1 MHEAR
6 GLGSISLRALNA
18 VQLLVD
24 WVDVRPMAGPEERD
38 LDNSS
43 TAAPSLMSVDK
54 ASELFFRVSSGLK
67 NIIGK
72 DLITNDFVA
81 IFELVKNS
89 FDAHATLVQLYFDGD
104 NLAIVDDG
112 KGMSLEDLV
121 NKWLFVAYS
130 AKRDGTE
137 DAADADDYRDRIRSR
152 QSYAGS
158 KGVGRFSCDRLGARL
173 TLQSRVQGAAFV
185 DQVEVDWDLFEGN
198 DQQEFARIP
207 TKHAV
212 VDKLDVPPG
221 LVVPEHGTV
230 LRMRALRETWDR
242 NRLLELK
249 TALSKLIN
257 PHVDRASAF
266 EITIVAPGEL
276 KADHA
281 ALGYAPDDLGEIPED
296 AYRLVANGP
305 VKNFIFQTLRQ
316 KTTYLTVEV
325 DQTGGNLM
333 SELVDRGESV
343 YRIREPN
350 PYPLLA
356 RSGFSCT
363 LFFLN
368 QSAKMTFARRMGFP
382 STQFGSV
389 FLFRNGFRIFPVGE
403 DGDDTFGLDRRKQ
416 QGYSRYLGTRELIG
430 RIDIAG
436 ADIDFK
442 ESSSRDQGLIHTPA
456 YEELLDCFHEKCLK
470 RMERYVVDI
479 SWKDKADKNFEDV
492 TRMMGDKASAR
503 ITDMVARL
511 SNGEGVELLD
521 YNPRMIRVLNER
533 SEDFGE
539 SIVALRSLVRHS
551 PDLELSSR
559 LDVAQARYEELQEA
573 EAHARQQ
580 ADQERAAREAA
591 ERRARHAEAESAA
604 AKAAL
609 EEEQKRGLFLASLSN
624 VDVETMVNLHHQ
636 IVIYAADIQVTTSN
650 QLEKLHHGEAIPV
663 DYLRETFEHIAFKT
677 QQVLAVSKFASKAN
691 FRLDSERLDADL
703 ASYILQYLQQVS
715 PLYDGDGLE
724 IHCTSLAAGLEARFK
739 PIEVS
744 MILDNL
750 INNAKK
756 MGALRIDFAL
766 SQPRPNELVV
776 QVTDDGPG
784 VPASI
789 QPPSR
794 IFEKGV
800 TTTEGSGLGLFY
812 VRYMLDQMG
821 ASIELDEG
829 HAGGARFILRLF
841 N

>member
-1 MHEAR
+1 MDSPSEAKP
-6 GLGSISLRALNA
+6 SPASNA
-18 VQLLVD
+18 
-24 WVDVRPMAGPEERD
+24 
-38 LDNSS
+38 S
-43 TAAPSLMSVDK
+43 
-54 ASELFFRVSSGLK
+54 SELFFRVSSGLK

-89 FDAHATLVQLYFDGD
+89 FDAHASLVQVYFDGD
-104 NLAIVDDG
+104 ELVIADDG

-137 DAADADDYRDRIRSR
+137 DAVDGSDYRDRIRPR

-173 TLQSRVQGAAFV
+173 VLQSRVRGATAG
-185 DQVEVDWDLFEGN
+185 DQVEVDWSLFEDN

-207 TKHAV
+207 TEHTII
-212 VDKLDVPPG
+212 DKLDLPEG

-230 LRMRALRETWDR
+230 LRIQALRETWDR
-242 NRLLELK
+242 NRLLDLK
-249 TALSKLIN
+249 AALSKLIN
-257 PHVDRASAF
+257 PHADRASAF
-266 EITIVAPGEL
+266 GISIVAPGEL
-276 KADHA
+276 EADHR
-281 ALGYAPDDLGEIPED
+281 ALGYVPDDMNEIPED

-325 DQTGGNLM
+325 EGDGQHLV

-368 QSAKMTFARRMGFP
+368 QSAKLTFARRMGFP

-389 FLFRNGFRIFPVGE
+389 FLFRNGFRVFPVGE

-436 ADIDFK
+436 DDADFK

-492 TRMMGDKASAR
+492 TRMLGDKASAR

-521 YNPRMIRVLNER
+521 YNPRMIRILNER

-539 SIVALRSLVRHS
+539 SLAALRNLVRHS
-551 PDLELSSR
+551 PDAELSSR
-559 LDVAQARYEELQEA
+559 LDVAQARFDELQAA
-573 EAHARQQ
+573 EAQARQQ
-580 ADQERAAREAA
+580 ADHERAAREEA
-591 ERRARHAEAESAA
+591 ERRARYAEAESAA
-604 AKAAL
+604 AKLAL
-609 EEEQKRGLFLASLSN
+609 EEEQKRGLFLTSISN
-624 VDVETMVNLHHQ
+624 VEVETMVNLHHQ
-636 IVIYAADIQVTTSN
+636 IVIYAADIQITTSN
-650 QLEKLHHGEAIPV
+650 QLEKLHHGEAIPD
-663 DYLRETFEHIAFKT
+663 DYLRDTFEHIAFKT
-677 QQVLAVSKFASKAN
+677 QQVLAVSRFASKAN
-691 FRLDSERLDADL
+691 FRLDSERLEADL
-703 ASYILQYLQQVS
+703 ASYILQYLQHVS
-715 PLYDGDGLE
+715 PMFEGDGID
-724 IHCTSLAAGLEARFK
+724 IHCTSSATGLQARFK
-739 PIEVS
+739 PIEIS

-756 MGALRIDFAL
+756 MGALRIDFDL
-766 SQPRPNELVV
+766 SQPRPNEVV
-776 QVTDDGPG
+776 IQVTDDGPG
-784 VPASI
+784 VPKTI

-821 ASIELDEG
+821 ASIDLDES
-829 HAGGARFILRLF
+829 HHDGARFIMRIF

>member
-1 MHEAR
+1 LENEPT
-6 GLGSISLRALNA
+6 ALPSPTPH
-18 VQLLVD
+18 D
-24 WVDVRPMAGPEERD
+24 
-38 LDNSS
+38 
-43 TAAPSLMSVDK
+43 AAN
-54 ASELFFRVSSGLK
+54 ELFFRVSSGLK

-89 FDAHATLVQLYFDGD
+89 FDAHASLVQLYFDGD
-104 NLAIVDDG
+104 DLLVIDDG
-112 KGMSLEDLV
+112 KGMSLDDLV

-137 DAADADDYRDRIRSR
+137 DDGRDDYRDRIRTR
-152 QSYAGS
+152 QAYAGS

-173 TLQSRVQGAAFV
+173 ILQSRVAGSAV
-185 DQVEVDWDLFEGN
+185 VEQVSVDWAHFEG
-198 DQQEFARIP
+198 DGQKEFARIP
-207 TKHAV
+207 TQHAQV
-212 VDKLDVPPG
+212 ATFELPAGIESPS
-221 LVVPEHGTV
+221 HGTV
-230 LRMRALRETWDR
+230 LRISALREVWDR
-242 NRLLELK
+242 DRILDLK
-249 TALSKLIN
+249 AALSKLIN
-257 PHVDRASAF
+257 PHVDRTSTF
-266 EITIVAPGEL
+266 GITIVAPREL
-276 KADHA
+276 EADHEK
-281 ALGYAPDDLGEIPED
+281 LGYAPDDFGDVPED
-296 AYRLVANGP
+296 SYRLVANGP
-305 VKNFIFQTLRQ
+305 VKNFIFQTLKQ

-325 DQTGGNLM
+325 EADGEHIA

-389 FLFRNGFRIFPVGE
+389 FLFRNGFRVFPVGE

-430 RIDIAG
+430 RIDISGDDA
-436 ADIDFK
+436 DFK
-442 ESSSRDQGLIHTPA
+442 ESSSRDQGLIHTAA
-456 YEELLDCFHEKCLK
+456 YGELLDCFHDKCLK

-479 SWKDKADKNFEDV
+479 SWKDKADKDFDDV
-492 TRMMGDKASAR
+492 TRMLGDKASAR
-503 ITDMVARL
+503 ITDMVSRL
-511 SNGEGVELLD
+511 ANGEGVELLD
-521 YNPRMIRVLNER
+521 YNPRMIRILNER

-539 SIVALRSLVRHS
+539 SLVALRSLARHS
-551 PDLELSSR
+551 PDPELASR
-559 LDVAQARYEELQEA
+559 LDVAQARYEELQAA
-573 EAHARQQ
+573 EAQARQQ
-580 ADQERAAREAA
+580 ADQERTAREDA
-591 ERRARHAEAESAA
+591 ERRARRAEAESAA
-604 AKAAL
+604 ARAAL
-609 EEEQKRGLFLASLSN
+609 EEEQKRGLFLTSIAN

-650 QLEKLHHGEAIPV
+650 QLEKIQHGEALPI

-691 FRLDSERLDADL
+691 FRLDSEKLEADL
-703 ASYILQYLQQVS
+703 ALYIRQYLQQVS
-715 PLYDGDGLE
+715 PLFDGDGLE
-724 IHCTSLAAGLEARFK
+724 IRCTSSATGLRTRFK

-744 MILDNL
+744 MLLDNL

-756 MGALRIDFAL
+756 MGALRIDFEL
-766 SQPRPNELVV
+766 SQPKPNELVV
-776 QVTDDGPG
+776 QITDDGPG
-784 VPASI
+784 VPATI

-829 HAGGARFILRLF
+829 YASGTRFIMRLF
-841 N
+841 S

>member
-1 MHEAR
+1 MDSPPEAK
-6 GLGSISLRALNA
+6 LS
-18 VQLLVD
+18 
-24 WVDVRPMAGPEERD
+24 P
-38 LDNSS
+38 
-43 TAAPSLMSVDK
+43 APNTS
-54 ASELFFRVSSGLK
+54 SELFFRVSSGLK

-89 FDAHATLVQLYFDGD
+89 FDAHASLVQLYFDGTE
-104 NLAIVDDG
+104 LVIVDDG

-137 DAADADDYRDRIRSR
+137 DSGDGNDYRDRIRTR

-158 KGVGRFSCDRLGARL
+158 KGVGRFSCDRLGSRL
-173 TLQSRVQGAAFV
+173 VLQTRVRGLAAG
-185 DQVEVDWDLFEGN
+185 DQIEVDWDLFEGD

-207 TKHAV
+207 TEHSTI
-212 VDKLDVPPG
+212 DHLDLPPG
-221 LVVPEHGTV
+221 LVAPEHGTV
-230 LRMRALRETWDR
+230 LRIQALRETWDR
-242 NRLLELK
+242 NRILELK
-249 TALSKLIN
+249 AALSKLIN
-257 PHVDRASAF
+257 PHVDRSSAF
-266 EITIVAPGEL
+266 GISIVAPAEL
-276 KADHA
+276 DADHR
-281 ALGYAPDDLGEIPED
+281 ALGYAPDDFDGIPED

-325 DQTGGNLM
+325 EGDGKHLV

-368 QSAKMTFARRMGFP
+368 QSAKLTFARRMGFP

-389 FLFRNGFRIFPVGE
+389 FLFRNGFRVFPVGE

-436 ADIDFK
+436 DDSDFK

-492 TRMMGDKASAR
+492 TRMLGDKASAR

-521 YNPRMIRVLNER
+521 YNPRMIRILNER

-539 SIVALRSLVRHS
+539 SLAALRNLVRHS
-551 PDLELSSR
+551 PDPELASR
-559 LDVAQARYEELQEA
+559 LDVAQARFVELQAAEA
-573 EAHARQQ
+573 EARQQ
-580 ADQERAAREAA
+580 ADQERAAREEA

-604 AKAAL
+604 AKVAL
-609 EEEQKRGLFLASLSN
+609 EEEQKRGLFLTSISN
-624 VDVETMVNLHHQ
+624 VEVETMVNLHHQ
-636 IVIYAADIQVTTSN
+636 IVIYAADIQITTSN
-650 QLEKLHHGEAIPV
+650 QLEKLHHGEKIPD
-663 DYLRETFEHIAFKT
+663 DYLRDTFEHIAFKI
-677 QQVLAVSKFASKAN
+677 QQVLAVSRFASKAN
-691 FRLDSERLDADL
+691 FRLDSERLNADL
-703 ASYILQYLQQVS
+703 ASYILQYLQHVS
-715 PLYDGDGLE
+715 PMFEGDGLD
-724 IHCTSLAAGLEARFK
+724 IHCTSSATGLEARFK
-739 PIEVS
+739 PIEIS

-756 MGALRIDFAL
+756 MGAMRIDFEL
-766 SQPRPNELVV
+766 SQPHPNELVLR
-776 QVTDDGPG
+776 VTDDGPG
-784 VPASI
+784 VPKTI
-789 QPPSR
+789 QPASR

-829 HAGGARFILRLF
+829 DHAGARFILRLF